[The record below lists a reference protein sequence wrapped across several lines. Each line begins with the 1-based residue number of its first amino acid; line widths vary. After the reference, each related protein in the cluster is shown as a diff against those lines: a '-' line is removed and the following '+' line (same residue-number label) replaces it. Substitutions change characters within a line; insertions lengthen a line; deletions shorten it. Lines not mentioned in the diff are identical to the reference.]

1 MPGCARLALLMIC
14 LVAGAGASPVV
25 AHAGGGWWRPVP
37 GLDWQMQLSGPL
49 DLSVGRDVFFLDLFD
64 ATDADLETLRER
76 GTRVV
81 CYVSA
86 GSWEDWREDAD
97 RFPTA
102 AIGDPLDGW
111 PGESWLDVRSPDLRP
126 IMSARLDLA
135 VERGCDGV
143 DPDNVDGYANDGGF
157 PLTGAD
163 QLGYIRWLADAAHDR
178 GLAIGLKNDLGQVP
192 DLVDEVDWQ
201 VNEQCVEYEECDALL
216 PFTAAGKPVFGLEY
230 PRSDRQTIDDRAAEV
245 CAVANR
251 LEFDTLIKPL
261 DLTAA
266 RLVCAQVDAR

>member
-1 MPGCARLALLMIC
+1 M
-14 LVAGAGASPVV
+14 LVTISLVTGSGVGPAGADA
-25 AHAGGGWWRPVP
+25 GWWRPSP
-37 GLDWQMQLSGPL
+37 GLDWQMQLNGPL
-49 DLSVGRDVFFLDLFD
+49 DLSVGRGVFFLDLFD
-64 ATDADLETLRER
+64 ATDADLEALRDR

-81 CYVSA
+81 CYFSA

-97 RFPTA
+97 WFPTA
-102 AIGDPLDGW
+102 AIGDPLDDW

-143 DPDNVDGYANDGGF
+143 DPDNVDGYANDSGF
-157 PLTGAD
+157 PLTGDD

-192 DLVDEVDWQ
+192 ELVDEVDWQ
-201 VNEQCVEYEECDALL
+201 VDEQCVEYEECDALR

-245 CAVANR
+245 CPVANR
-251 LEFDTLIKPL
+251 LEFDTLVKPL